1 MKWKI
6 KAMFETTNQLHIK
19 HLLKA
24 PASNPSKDV
33 DQHAVAV
40 SAPVLRFFS
49 MQALVAG
56 WQMNVHPQQIWCF
69 HPSYPS
75 P

>member
-1 MKWKI
+1 
-6 KAMFETTNQLHIK
+6 
-19 HLLKA
+19 
-24 PASNPSKDV
+24 
-33 DQHAVAV
+33 
-40 SAPVLRFFS
+40 